1 MSGKLNLLSEQ
12 TYQNLQKYY
21 NENGQKID
29 IKNLFS
35 QDPSRF
41 EKFR

>member
-1 MSGKLNLLSEQ
+1 MSGKPNLLSEPTWQ
-12 TYQNLQKYY
+12 SLQKYY

-29 IKNLFS
+29 IKNLFA

-41 EKFR
+41 DKFR